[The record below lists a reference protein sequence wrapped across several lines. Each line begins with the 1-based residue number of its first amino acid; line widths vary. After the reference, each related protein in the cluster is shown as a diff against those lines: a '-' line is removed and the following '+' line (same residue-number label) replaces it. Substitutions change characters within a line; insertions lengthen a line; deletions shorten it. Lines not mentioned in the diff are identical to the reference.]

1 MSDETEKDAPSLYDL
16 TASIRQRQNAL
27 STLLANKKSLL
38 AAGINISVGSF
49 NIKVSPR
56 DDDEA
61 VSLICTGARLYLDR
75 RIRSARLVIADLA
88 KQIEAVAR
96 QELADNEST

>member
-16 TASIRQRQNAL
+16 TASIRQSQNSLSSLLSNKRTL
-27 STLLANKKSLL
+27 STAEL
-38 AAGINISVGSF
+38 NISVGSF
-49 NIKVSPR
+49 NIKLGSG
-56 DDDEA
+56 DNDEA